1 MTRAPKRLSYAIASL
16 SIFLACSPSSQVGS
30 SVDSARG
37 QALFSDAGPGRLG
50 VERYD
55 DATMDLPDVIPLTET
70 GACRTGRTAGTVCS
84 PNGRF
89 ISGALISAETRTCRG
104 EPKVVEAVAD
114 LRGYFTLTDLAPG
127 PVNIT
132 ITSGNFIGRFSVDIV
147 AGREVPLSN
156 DVSAKVCL
164 PADNEKLVVLSGD
177 YDDMEAVIGD
187 LGFEFETFCGSWS
200 SYRQSFNLLSD
211 LERLREYSILF
222 VNCASGIDFRATNPE
237 MELIRNNIRE
247 FVRLG
252 GSLYVSDL
260 AVDWVQRLWPDA
272 VEFAT
277 TNPADREQADCCV
290 CVDNCPDECF
300 IDPPDP
306 PEYACERP
314 NDLPLVCREPSG
326 PMGFGESGN
335 VLGEVTSPFLRQ
347 FLGEDELPIAFNA
360 GGWVQIEA
368 VSPSVEVLVRSD
380 ERPLMVLFEPY
391 PGGGRVAYTS
401 FHNHGQA
408 TEAMLEILRAL
419 IYRL

>member
-1 MTRAPKRLSYAIASL
+1 MKCQ
-16 SIFLACSPSSQVGS
+16 CS
-30 SVDSARG
+30 D
-37 QALFSDAGPGRLG
+37 
-50 VERYD
+50 
-55 DATMDLPDVIPLTET
+55 
-70 GACRTGRTAGTVCS
+70 
-84 PNGRF
+84 
-89 ISGALISAETRTCRG
+89 
-104 EPKVVEAVAD
+104 
-114 LRGYFTLTDLAPG
+114 
-127 PVNIT
+127 
-132 ITSGNFIGRFSVDIV
+132 
-147 AGREVPLSN
+147 

-164 PADNEKLVVLSGD
+164 PADNAKLGVLSGD
-177 YDDMEAVIGD
+177 YDDMAAVIGD
-187 LGFEFETFCGSWS
+187 LGFEFDTFCGSWT

-222 VNCASGIDFRATNPE
+222 VNCASGINFRATNPE

-272 VEFAT
+272 GSLRRLIQLIVSRLIAVFALIT
-277 TNPADREQADCCV
+277 ARMNVSSIHLTRLNMH
-290 CVDNCPDECF
+290 
-300 IDPPDP
+300 
-306 PEYACERP
+306 ERP

-326 PMGFGESGN
+326 PTGFGESGN

-347 FLGEDELPIAFNA
+347 FLGEDELPIAFDA